1 MGLTLYTNPMSRG
14 RIARVMLEE
23 IGAPYE
29 TVVLDY
35 GPAMKAPSYLAL
47 NPMGK
52 VPTVVHDG
60 HVVTECAAICTYL
73 AMAFPERGLMAEDRA
88 AFFRWMFF
96 AAGPLEQAVVN
107 TSFGWLPE
115 GPQAQGRAGYGSL
128 DDVTRALAGHLEAND
143 YIADGR
149 FTAADV
155 YVGSQVGWGLQFGT
169 LPAND
174 VLQAYWNRIKDRP
187 ARLAADAKDNALMP
201 KGPP

>member
-1 MGLTLYTNPMSRG
+1 MSLTLYTNQMSRG

-23 IGAPYE
+23 IGEPYE
-29 TVVLDY
+29 TIVLDY
-35 GPAMKAPSYLAL
+35 GAAMKAPDYLAL

-73 AMAFPERGLMAEDRA
+73 AMAFPEKRLMAEDTA
-88 AFFRWMFF
+88 TFFRWMFF

-107 TSFGWLPE
+107 TSFGWKPAT
-115 GPQAQGRAGYGSL
+115 PQDRGRTGYGSL
-128 DDVTRALAGHLEAND
+128 EDVTRALSGHLEAND
-143 YIADGR
+143 YIADNR

-155 YVGSQVGWGLQFGT
+155 YVGSQVGWGLQFRT
-169 LPAND
+169 IPAND
-174 VLQAYWNRIKDRP
+174 TLQAYWNRIKDRP

-201 KGPP
+201 KAAP